1 MLIHM
6 AMYDDDC
13 PDSVKRVVLNLDGTV
28 KPVAHFEVDG
38 GPDENPSHIET
49 RFLQA
54 ELAMGGPLL
63 DQHLAR

>member
-1 MLIHM
+1 M
-6 AMYDDDC
+6 
-13 PDSVKRVVLNLDGTV
+13 P
-28 KPVAHFEVDG
+28 PVAHFEVDG

>member
-13 PDSVKRVVLNLDGTV
+13 PDSVKRVVLNPDGTV
-28 KPVAHFEVDG
+28 KPVAHFEVGG
-38 GPDENPSHIET
+38 GPGENPSHIET